1 MRLPGRPR
9 FGDVIQRQLAMFDV
23 EHRSLLARIEEAR
36 REYGRAGSEDAEELY
51 GNYMDLVEEAEDHLL
66 ELRDHFALSMSA
78 GDRERYRREFARAAK
93 RRLPSLAARR
103 DYERTM
109 DPDLDE

>member
-23 EHRSLLARIEEAR
+23 EHRGLLRRIEEAR
-36 REYGRAGSEDAEELY
+36 VAYGRAGSDNAEELY
-51 GNYMDLVEEAEDHLL
+51 GDYMDLVEEAEDVLL
-66 ELRDHFALSMSA
+66 ELRDHFALSMSP
-78 GDRERYRREFARAAK
+78 GDRERYRREFARAAE

-109 DPDLDE
+109 DPDLDD